1 MTKKDLK
8 PRRWTRSHRRT
19 QFHPREILI
28 AGEDYECP
36 SNHPL
41 RDAPSEEREAIDPW
55 LLNQIR
61 EKGFIDVVKVVAR
74 EVPGYDD
81 AVPVAINN
89 RRGLRHARIVSD
101 EREVQ
106 ELDPLI
112 ITIELHNIDDD
123 TAFERSRL
131 LNRGGMPETPTQ
143 EATYAVW
150 YMEKNHSLEQA
161 AALLR
166 KTPKALERILSLNSC
181 CEEIRRA
188 VDKGEIGVV
197 AAEDLSKLPFDKQRK
212 AFNKLVKEGSTSR
225 ATTRT
230 VVANARGQRARV
242 SPGKKKIRASIK
254 EATEAGIR
262 LSDDFLLAVRW
273 CLGEVEE
280 DQVFRTLTGGVVD
293 DDDEKEHKE

>member
-1 MTKKDLK
+1 
-8 PRRWTRSHRRT
+8 
-19 QFHPREILI
+19 LI
-28 AGEDYECP
+28 AGEDYACP

-61 EKGFIDVVKVVAR
+61 EKGFIEVVKVVAR

-89 RRGLRHARIVSD
+89 RRGLRHARIVSN
-101 EREVQ
+101 EREAQ
-106 ELDPLI
+106 DLDPLA

-143 EATYAVW
+143 EATYAAR

-161 AALLR
+161 AALLG
-166 KTPKALERILSLNSC
+166 KTPETLKRILSLNSC
-181 CEEIRRA
+181 CEEVRRA
-188 VDKGEIGVV
+188 VDRGEIGVV
-197 AAEDLSKLPFDKQRK
+197 AAEDLSKLALEKQRE
-212 AFNKLVKEGSTSR
+212 AFNKLVKEGDTSR
-225 ATTRT
+225 ATTRK
-230 VVANARGQRARV
+230 VVAKAQGQRARV

-254 EATEAGIR
+254 EATEAGIE

-280 DQVFRTLTGGVVD
+280 DHVFRALTGVAD
-293 DDDEKEHKE
+293 DDDNEKEFEE